1 MWKTRIQKW
10 IYPIVEIRKICDS
23 RQERLANRTTNMKLK
38 HTIAAALLLPAS
50 VQAAT
55 ITAAGIDTLT
65 PPGNAVG
72 TDVADLDANGSGTDG
87 FVVFNSIPEGGNQG
101 GKPWNESMVDSL
113 PAYISNL
120 DGSASTS
127 SGGWAN
133 YDDTLIGGNLYNTGG
148 IANSPGNGVETAVFT
163 FQLSGAVPSSINLGI
178 LTDASD
184 NLTWTATGV
193 RIEGPG
199 AVTASQSLTVDGAA
213 DLLNF
218 TIDGGVAGETYTV
231 HATSAASGIVI
242 AAATFD
248 SVPEPSSALLGLLG
262 SLALLRRRR

>member
-1 MWKTRIQKW
+1 MKVDLTHCQN
-10 IYPIVEIRKICDS
+10 S
-23 RQERLANRTTNMKLK
+23 ANLGRLRRFINNPHNNMKLK
-38 HTIAAALLLPAS
+38 HLIAAALLLPAS
-50 VQAAT
+50 IQAAT
-55 ITAAGIDTLT
+55 ITAAGINTLT

-87 FVVFNSIPEGGNQG
+87 FVVFNSIPEGGNQAG
-101 GKPWNESMVDSL
+101 RPWNEAMVDSL
-113 PAYISNL
+113 PAYVSSL

-133 YDDTLIGGNLYNTGG
+133 YDDVQIGGNLYNTGG
-148 IANSPGNGVETAVFT
+148 IANTPGNGNETAIFT
-163 FQLSGAVPSSINLGI
+163 FQLSGTVPPLINLGI

-184 NLTWTATGV
+184 NTNWTATNV

-199 AVTASQSLTVDGAA
+199 AVTASQGLTVDGAA

-218 TIDGGVAGETYTV
+218 SIDGGIAGETYTV
-231 HATSAASGIVI
+231 HATSSGSGVVI

-262 SLALLRRRR
+262 GLALLRRKR